1 MTQMSFSMKDL
12 SSEMMVDIIFKDVED
27 IPAYKF
33 DFPVMLISLVV
44 FIIIYEILMFAYSEK
59 IKKDFKAHGHK
70 TSLLFHLRTP
80 AFLSETKHQSS
91 RIKHRQS
98 KRWYMPVLFHTQAS
112 VRKDR

>member
-12 SSEMMVDIIFKDVED
+12 SSEMMVDIVFKDVED

-59 IKKDFKAHGHK
+59 IKKISKPMG
-70 TSLLFHLRTP
+70 
-80 AFLSETKHQSS
+80 
-91 RIKHRQS
+91 IKHLCYFICGLPHS
-98 KRWYMPVLFHTQAS
+98 SLKPNINPAV
-112 VRKDR
+112 